1 MAMIGY
7 FQKLLEG
14 RELLYFLTLREIK
27 AKYKQ
32 TVLGVS
38 WAFLQPLLLMLT
50 FTVVFSLLTEVPTD
64 GLPYA
69 IFSYCAILPWSFF
82 SGILSRGT
90 GSLVSNQVLI
100 NKIYFPRD
108 IIPLAVIGAAIVDFV
123 IGAMLFVVLLWFY
136 HIPLTAYGLL
146 FFPIFLIQLLLT
158 TGLILILSPLNVFY
172 RDIGH
177 VLPLLTQIWMFA
189 TPVIYPLSVVPE
201 SFRAIYSLN
210 PMAGIIDGYR
220 AVLLHGTLPD
230 MQSLTMSLLVALAA
244 LGGGLVYFKRV
255 EFELAD
261 VI

>member
-1 MAMIGY
+1 MIGY
-7 FQKLLEG
+7 FQELIEV

-82 SGILSRGT
+82 SGILSRGA
-90 GSLVSNQVLI
+90 GSLIANQVLI

-146 FFPIFLIQLLLT
+146 FFPIFVIQLLLT
-158 TGLILILSPLNVFY
+158 TGFILILSPLNVFY

-230 MQSLTMSLLVALAA
+230 VQSLTLSLLVALAA
-244 LGGGLVYFKRV
+244 LGAGLVYFKRV